1 MSDPLK
7 TEPKSAIGRLREEEI
22 ALDEKASL
30 VDTGTDIDYRDAAAL
45 IWRCLILIRF
55 FWRRWAAV
63 LFLGWVGQAVTIAL
77 GPWLGK
83 FLVDHV
89 VLDQPIPSNGEGYPW
104 FLMPVLGFL
113 KGASVETMLGW
124 LALGFLVGILVRVA
138 WFYVHDLIEAR
149 LEHAQQHLVRSRL
162 FEGMQRLPFSKVD
175 DQPIGDSVFRTMQDV
190 RAIPEV
196 IRIVIQDSGAA
207 LVAVIVAVTTLLSA
221 YPNSALTVFLAVG
234 SLPIYVV
241 VTAPFA
247 RMIRR
252 RAQANA
258 AAGTVF
264 VSTTEEGMD
273 NVLAIQSLGAN
284 EIEKARFAEASANSF
299 KRTRFMVL
307 TEQAVIK
314 LGEVSAKLLYWVF
327 LLYILAQVISGSL
340 SAGDYVVLVG
350 YFLAM
355 SEPANV
361 FASIWIQLQTPA
373 AQARRVFAML
383 DMDREQDLGEQAV
396 PNISQGIRFE
406 SAGFVYPDGRRALA
420 DISFEAKFGAMTA
433 FVGPTGAGKTS
444 LAHLIPRYHTVTEGR
459 VLIDE
464 TNVNDIEV
472 ESLRSQI
479 TYIFQETDFLAET
492 IADNIRI
499 GKPEATLSEIED
511 VTRTVG
517 LHDFIIELPEGYDTK
532 LGTTSSKLSVGQKQR
547 LAIARGLIRNTPI
560 LILDEPTSAL
570 DPVSETQI
578 VELLKAL
585 SKDRV
590 VIVIAHRLSTIREAD
605 LIVFL
610 DQGTLREQGNHSQL
624 VAQAGG
630 HYVRYLERQSD

>member
-1 MSDPLK
+1 MSKSFK
-7 TEPKSAIGRLREEEI
+7 TAPESARGHLRDDEI

-30 VDTGTDIDYRDAAAL
+30 VDTVTDIDYRDAAAL
-45 IWRCLILIRF
+45 IWRCLMLLRF
-55 FWRRWAAV
+55 FWQRWATV

-77 GPWLGK
+77 SPWLGK

-89 VLDQPIPSNGEGYPW
+89 VLDQPLPANGEGYPW
-104 FLMPVLGFL
+104 FLLPILEFL
-113 KGASVETMLGW
+113 RGASVETMLGW
-124 LALGFLVGILVRVA
+124 LTLGLLVGVLVRVA
-138 WFYVHDLIEAR
+138 WFYVHDLIQAR
-149 LEHAQQHLVRSRL
+149 LEHAQQHLVRSQL
-162 FEGMQRLPFSKVD
+162 FENMQCLPFSKVD

-190 RAIPEV
+190 RAVPEV
-196 IRIVIQDSGAA
+196 IRIVIQESGAA

-221 YPNSALTVFLAVG
+221 YPDSALTVFLAVG
-234 SLPIYVV
+234 SLPIYVL

-273 NVLAIQSLGAN
+273 NVLAIQSVGAN
-284 EIEKARFAEASANSF
+284 EIEKTRFAAASANAF
-299 KRTRFMVL
+299 KRTRVMVL
-307 TEQAVIK
+307 TEQAVAK

-327 LLYILAQVISGSL
+327 LLYVLARVISGNL

-361 FASIWIQLQTPA
+361 FASTWILLRTPT

-383 DMDREQDLGEQAV
+383 DMTKEQDLGKQAI
-396 PNISQGIRFE
+396 PSISQGVRFE
-406 SAGFVYPDGRRALA
+406 GVEYVYPNGRRVLT
-420 DISFEAKFGAMTA
+420 DVSFEAKLGALTA

-444 LAHLIPRYHTVTEGR
+444 LAHLIPRYHTVTMGR

-464 TNVNDIEV
+464 INVNDIEV

-479 TYIFQETDFLAET
+479 TYIFQESVFSAET
-492 IADNIRI
+492 VADNIRV
-499 GKPEATLSEIED
+499 GKPEAALAEIEE
-511 VTRTVG
+511 VAKIVG
-517 LHDFIIELPEGYDTK
+517 LHDFITALPDGYDTK
-532 LGTTSSKLSVGQKQR
+532 LGTTTSNLSVGHKQR
-547 LAIARGLIRNTPI
+547 LAIARGLIRNTPV

-570 DPVSETQI
+570 DPVSEKQI

-585 SKDRV
+585 STTRV

-605 LIVFL
+605 LIIFL
-610 DQGTLREQGNHSQL
+610 DNGMLREQGNHAQL
-624 VAQAGG
+624 MARQDG
-630 HYVRYLERQSD
+630 HYRRFLEKQRG